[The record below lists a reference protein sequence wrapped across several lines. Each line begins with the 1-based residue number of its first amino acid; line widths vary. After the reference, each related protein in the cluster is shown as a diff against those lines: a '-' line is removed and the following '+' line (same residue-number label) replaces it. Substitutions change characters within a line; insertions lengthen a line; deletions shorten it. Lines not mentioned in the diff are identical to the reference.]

1 MKQNKK
7 KKKRKK
13 ERRISIC
20 WQETFLGQLP
30 LMLNAESVLCKVIN
44 QTYLLWLFCE
54 MLATQKLSSFPAC
67 HVCSDAIR
75 CRVCSTLPHFRSF
88 SRLALTSGFSI
99 KRFPVHKHRRTAIN
113 KTVQVFHPQ
122 PPSQMTHECWSLT
135 HSESDYQSLAPKFRL
150 ESENVTLVAL

>member
-1 MKQNKK
+1 
-7 KKKRKK
+7 
-13 ERRISIC
+13 
-20 WQETFLGQLP
+20 
-30 LMLNAESVLCKVIN
+30 MLNAESVLCKVIN

-135 HSESDYQSLAPKFRL
+135 HSLTRRATTNPWLQSFVWKARM
-150 ESENVTLVAL
+150 